1 MYSQSNLRNL
11 RMIDQEIK
19 DDPRTYAIIGAAM
32 EVHRVLGCG
41 FLEPVYQ
48 KALVV
53 EFSNRKIPFRRE
65 TSFPVFYK
73 EVKLDTPYR
82 PDFICFDNV
91 VVELKAL
98 ARIGGIEESQVI
110 NYLKVTEHETGLLL
124 NFGARSLEYRRFV
137 LSKS

>member
-1 MYSQSNLRNL
+1 
-11 RMIDQEIK
+11 MIHELTK
-19 DDPRTYAIIGAAM
+19 EDPRTYAIIGAAM

-48 KALVV
+48 KALAV
-53 EFSNRKIPFRRE
+53 EFSKRRIAYRSE

-73 EVKLDTPYR
+73 EVELNVPYR

-98 ARIGGIEESQVI
+98 ARISGIEQSQVI
-110 NYLKVTEHETGLLL
+110 NYLKVTGYEIGLLL

-137 LSKS
+137 LTPS

>member
-1 MYSQSNLRNL
+1 
-11 RMIDQEIK
+11 MIKDPGR

-48 KALVV
+48 KALAV
-53 EFSNRKIPFRRE
+53 EFTNRTIPCRRE

-73 EVKLDTPYR
+73 DVKLDVPYR

-98 ARIGGIEESQVI
+98 ARISGIEESQVI
-110 NYLKVTEHETGLLL
+110 NYLKVTGYEIGLLL

-137 LSKS
+137 LSRS